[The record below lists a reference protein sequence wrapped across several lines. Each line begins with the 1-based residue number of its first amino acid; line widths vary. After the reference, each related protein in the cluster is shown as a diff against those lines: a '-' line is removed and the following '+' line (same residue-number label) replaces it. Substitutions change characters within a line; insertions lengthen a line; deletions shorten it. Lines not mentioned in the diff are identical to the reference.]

1 MSSEAKDQ
9 PLTYDALKAKQRK
22 IRDDFSDNFGLR
34 VHRALSWLQRAEK
47 EVDDCDAA
55 FIFYWISFNAAYAE
69 DKLDEVTSGE
79 RSRFDDYF
87 KKMITLDV
95 DQVIYDA
102 IWQKFSH
109 SIRLLLD
116 NKYVFQPFWSH
127 HNRMP
132 GYEDWEKR
140 FSRSK
145 SKVKFA
151 LRDRDTKAILSTLFD
166 RLYVLRNQLVHGG
179 ATWSS
184 SVNRS
189 QVQDGARIM
198 AFVVPLFI
206 DLMMDN
212 SDQIWGA
219 PYYPVVE

>member
-1 MSSEAKDQ
+1 MSSETMQQ
-9 PLTYDALKAKQRK
+9 PLTYDTLKAKQRE
-22 IRDDFSDNFGLR
+22 IRDAFTDNFGLR
-34 VHRALSWLQRAEK
+34 IHRALSWLQRAEK

-55 FIFYWISFNAAYAE
+55 FIFYWVAFNSAYAE
-69 DKLDEVTSGE
+69 DNMEEAAMGE

-87 KKMITLDV
+87 EKMIALDTN
-95 DQVIYDA
+95 QVIYNA
-102 IWQKFSH
+102 IWQKFSD

-127 HNRMP
+127 HNQVP
-132 GYEDWEKR
+132 GYEDWEER
-140 FSRSK
+140 FAK
-145 SKVKFA
+145 SKGKIRFA
-151 LRDRDTKAILSTLFD
+151 LQKQDTKTILSTLFD

-179 ATWSS
+179 ATWNS

-212 SDQIWGA
+212 SDIHWGA